1 MVPCLRAS
9 SPFKRT
15 ARSHARAA
23 RNRRHE
29 LKNQKCGCVRAARTV
44 SPNWSPE
51 TMTCHSSHCFSIVW
65 SQGNAPLVTSLP
77 SSCYM
82 TPKMAR
88 QTSRLT
94 SSDRS
99 MLKLQI
105 VRTFPCRSLR
115 GSLSKASRQVG
126 GWEGSVKRT
135 VTDSRFSRKG
145 LNVNCSGSRLTGVTL
160 PKHLVYTNKKD

>member
-1 MVPCLRAS
+1 
-9 SPFKRT
+9 
-15 ARSHARAA
+15 
-23 RNRRHE
+23 
-29 LKNQKCGCVRAARTV
+29 
-44 SPNWSPE
+44 
-51 TMTCHSSHCFSIVW
+51 
-65 SQGNAPLVTSLP
+65 
-77 SSCYM
+77 
-82 TPKMAR
+82 MAK
-88 QTSRLT
+88 QTSQLT

-126 GWEGSVKRT
+126 GWDGSVTHT

-160 PKHLVYTNKKD
+160 PKHLVYTNKKGLKPIIKTEFSPWLTKSLSKPVKALINVSKDQTILINSQMMKDGAQCSLE

>member
-1 MVPCLRAS
+1 MYFPHHSVISCRSSSINQRVKNHIFIVPSRRTS
-9 SPFKRT
+9 SPLERT
-15 ARSHARAA
+15 ARSHTRPARDLSRAA
-23 RNRRHE
+23 
-29 LKNQKCGCVRAARTV
+29 
-44 SPNWSPE
+44 
-51 TMTCHSSHCFSIVW
+51 
-65 SQGNAPLVTSLP
+65 LVTRAKK
-77 SSCYM
+77 
-82 TPKMAR
+82 PKMAR

-126 GWEGSVKRT
+126 GWDGSVTHT

-160 PKHLVYTNKKD
+160 PKHLVYTNKKGLKLRANT